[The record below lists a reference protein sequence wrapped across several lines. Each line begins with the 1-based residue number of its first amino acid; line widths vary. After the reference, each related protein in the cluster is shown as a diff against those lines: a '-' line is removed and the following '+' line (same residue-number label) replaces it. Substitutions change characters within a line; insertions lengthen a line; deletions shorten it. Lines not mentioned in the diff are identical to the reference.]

1 MIKER
6 DFLGAL
12 QLAEAMGNAKTL
24 ESGLEQYKALAK
36 SDDPAVQ
43 EELKRLRLVRDNWI
57 KIERE
62 HGLGCLLNLAHP
74 LVQKNRG
81 YGIIDEERITNSLRY
96 SELASSRALAGS
108 S

>member
-6 DFLGAL
+6 DFLSAL
-12 QLAEAMGNAKTL
+12 QLSEAMGNAKTL
-24 ESGLEQYKALAK
+24 ELGLEQYKALAK

-62 HGLGCLLNLAHP
+62 HGPGSLLNLGHP
-74 LVQKNRG
+74 LVEKNRG
-81 YGIIDEERITNSLRY
+81 YGIIDEKRITNALRY
-96 SELASSRALAGS
+96 SEFASSRALAGS